1 MGLVLAVR
9 TPVIV
14 PTVARLA
21 ASPIYRCITPAIGS
35 TTDATVEVAA
45 ELRDRLVSRLKR
57 TVDGRTQV
65 ASTLEQSA
73 TALITRRFTRS
84 RRRLTRSRRRG
95 SRSLRSLSAGSP
107 TTRIASRPDL
117 GSTGR
122 LLMGEIVPKQHVME
136 RRNASGLIDML
147 LGSRVLTR
155 RRSFALA

>member
-57 TVDGRTQV
+57 FACAV
-65 ASTLEQSA
+65 AVCRAGWLASA
-73 TALITRRFTRS
+73 I
-84 RRRLTRSRRRG
+84 
-95 SRSLRSLSAGSP
+95 P
-107 TTRIASRPDL
+107 IW
-117 GSTGR
+117 
-122 LLMGEIVPKQHVME
+122 E
-136 RRNASGLIDML
+136 
-147 LGSRVLTR
+147 
-155 RRSFALA
+155 